1 MTRGLVLARVPVQMA
16 IANYLRPVLPAVVAA
31 ERRFEFSMM
40 SKPKS
45 KNDRDLLHSVLS
57 SSGLPFQSDLTNL
70 TSQVK
75 VGRIRVIMLLFQ
87 LLYQFL
93 CAWEDSVV

>member
-16 IANYLRPVLPAVVAA
+16 IANYLRPVLPAVVA

-40 SKPKS
+40 SKPKPES
-45 KNDRDLLHSVLS
+45 DRDLLHSVLS
-57 SSGLPFQSDLTNL
+57 SSSLPFQSNLTNL